1 MRLILRV
8 EPVTEPTDLL
18 VDLLVVDVSP
28 KTLRRIKERADRLV
42 AAHAQDQDLTGM
54 SYRAWDVRFY
64 VGYALEDYL
73 ARHDPKRLLDQQG
86 YVFVDDDAELPEP
99 PGVGEEDAA
108 AQGRYPG
115 LETLELELTASG
127 SVCLYWR
134 AYEQEAA
141 IATPAIFLADF
152 FQQAAALGP

>member
-8 EPVTEPTDLL
+8 EPVTELTDLL

-99 PGVGEEDAA
+99 PGVEEEDAET
-108 AQGRYPG
+108 QGRYPG

-127 SVCLYWR
+127 RVCLYWR

-141 IATPAIFLADF
+141 IETHLVFLTELLA
-152 FQQAAALGP
+152 QAAPTGD